1 MTQPTPTRRRSASIR
16 SVFAALCL
24 FALPGQAFAN
34 KGSGCGCGSSS
45 PRDTHW
51 DPADSGDTGIYG
63 PRTVPQDPPPEDTG
77 QDDSGQD
84 DSGQDDS
91 GQDDSGQDDSGQ
103 DDAGRARGQARAR
116 RGVVP
121 GQRRRGKAAPPYAKA
136 VILAGLVG
144 LVVISRRRQAGSDE
158 LADAE

>member
-84 DSGQDDS
+84 DSGQDD
-91 GQDDSGQDDSGQ
+91 
-103 DDAGRARGQARAR
+103 AGRARGQARAR